1 MKKSEKITKRDG
13 KFILDLRDIG
23 GGRETH
29 YTNEEAMY
37 ARDQAYADKQNGV
50 YIPRTSNPN
59 FGDAKKAYQDFLN
72 AKYKAGDLS
81 EDRLQTHRRN
91 IEFMLKN
98 VDGLRA
104 HKIIDIDTGY
114 IEERVVP
121 ALFRQAHAT
130 GLQRYD
136 TLRQLLKYCVKRNW
150 ARANPCR
157 EVDLPKRKIEHKPP
171 PRISRE
177 DIAAIIQNAGDDY
190 ALRIKFAAWTGVRAG
205 EEIACAWPNL
215 DLENAVFHVTQA
227 RDKSGALGS
236 VKTKAG
242 VRSIPLPAPLVQDL
256 KEWKLAQPLEQR
268 SRGLVFPTLAGNMA
282 DVNNWRKRGLHPA
295 CDRAGIPRIRWHDL
309 RHFYASVLLFETDY
323 TDAQIT
329 QFLGH
334 TSIDFTRKIYAHWLA
349 DPRRDKTLA
358 AKMTAAFDI

>member
-1 MKKSEKITKRDG
+1 MKKSDKITRRDG
-13 KFILDLRDIG
+13 KFILDLREIG

-29 YTNEEAMY
+29 YTMEEAMH

-59 FGDAKKAYQDFLN
+59 FGDAKKAFLSFLN

-81 EDRLQTHRRN
+81 EDRWVTHRRN
-91 IEFMLKN
+91 IQFLLDN
-98 VDGLRA
+98 VAGLRL
-104 HKIIDIDTGY
+104 HKIIDIDAGY

-171 PRISRE
+171 PRISVE
-177 DIAAIIQNAGDDY
+177 DIKAIIANAGDY
-190 ALRIKFAAWTGVRAG
+190 ALRIKFAAGTGVRAG
-205 EEIACAWPNL
+205 EQLACGWDNL
-215 DLENAVFHVTQA
+215 DLDAETYNVTHA

-242 VRSIPLPAPLVQDL
+242 VRSIQLPPKLVKDL

-295 CDRAGIPRIRWHDL
+295 CIAAGIEPIRWHDL
-309 RHFYASVLLFETDY
+309 RHFYASVLLFSSKF

-334 TSIDFTRKIYAHWLA
+334 TSIDFTRKQYAHWFK
-349 DPRRDKTLA
+349 DPRRDKTIADEIA
-358 AKMTAAFDI
+358 AVIDL